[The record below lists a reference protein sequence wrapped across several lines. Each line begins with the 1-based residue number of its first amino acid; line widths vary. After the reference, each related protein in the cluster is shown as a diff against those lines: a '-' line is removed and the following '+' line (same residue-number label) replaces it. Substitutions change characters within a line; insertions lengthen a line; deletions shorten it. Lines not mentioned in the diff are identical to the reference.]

1 MDACDPYF
9 EHDADIGVCGRGGS
23 VEAAF
28 VNAARAVF
36 AIQTDLTA
44 VRATRRLEIRF
55 TETDTELA
63 LVRWLN
69 ALLGESRERG
79 LALSDFGLA
88 RDGDRWQGWAAGEP
102 WHDGLPRGTEVKGAT
117 LSMLSVQHRAAG
129 WEARCV
135 VDL

>member
-1 MDACDPYF
+1 MDDRGQYF

-36 AIQTDLTA
+36 AIQTDLDA
-44 VRATRRLEIRF
+44 VRATERLEIGF
-55 TETDTELA
+55 TEADTELA

-88 RDGDRWQGWAAGEP
+88 HDGDCWRGWAAGER
-102 WHDGLPRGTEVKGAT
+102 WHASLPRGTEVKGAT
-117 LSMLSVQHRAAG
+117 LCMLSVRHDAAG